1 MFAYLYP
8 PNQNFTMKPLQRL
21 ESLNTKDCLWVYI
34 LRILRDK
41 PMHAYLIRSEIER
54 KFGFR
59 PGTMTAY
66 KVLYLL
72 GKSGLV
78 KKFQEGRRKIYS
90 MTPKGRLE
98 LANAVEFYK
107 GQAKILE

>member
-1 MFAYLYP
+1 
-8 PNQNFTMKPLQRL
+8 MKPSDRL
-21 ESLNTKDCLWVYI
+21 EKLNTKDCLWVYI
-34 LRILRDK
+34 LRILREK

-72 GKSGLV
+72 GRSGLV
-78 KKFQEGRRKIYS
+78 SKTQEGRRKIYKVTS
-90 MTPKGRLE
+90 KGRLE
-98 LANAVEFYK
+98 LDNAVEFYK
-107 GQAKILE
+107 GQVKILE

>member
-1 MFAYLYP
+1 
-8 PNQNFTMKPLQRL
+8 MKPLQRL

-34 LRILRDK
+34 LRILREK

-54 KFGFR
+54 RFGFR

-72 GKSGLV
+72 GKSGLAE
-78 KKFQEGRRKIYS
+78 KTREGRRKIYRI
-90 MTPKGRLE
+90 TPKGSLE
-98 LANAVEFYK
+98 LENAVEFYK
-107 GQAKILE
+107 GQARILE

>member
-1 MFAYLYP
+1 
-8 PNQNFTMKPLQRL
+8 MKPSDRL
-21 ESLNTKDCLWVYI
+21 EKLNTKDCLWVYI
-34 LRILRDK
+34 LRILREK

-72 GKSGLV
+72 GRSGLV
-78 KKFQEGRRKIYS
+78 NKTQEGRRKIYKVTS
-90 MTPKGRLE
+90 KGRLE
-98 LANAVEFYK
+98 LDNAVEFYK
-107 GQAKILE
+107 GQVKILE